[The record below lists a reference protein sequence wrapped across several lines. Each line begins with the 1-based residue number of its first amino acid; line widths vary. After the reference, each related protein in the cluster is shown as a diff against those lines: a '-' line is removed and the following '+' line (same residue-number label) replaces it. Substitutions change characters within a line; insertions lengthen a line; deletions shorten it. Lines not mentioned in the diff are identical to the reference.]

1 MSQAAGVLLVV
12 SGPSG
17 AGKST
22 LVGKYVSAHPDTFL
36 AVSATTRARRPS
48 EVDGEDYV
56 FLPKEE
62 FQRRLGE
69 GGFLEHAE
77 VHGNFYGTPREP
89 VEEALV
95 KGQDVILEI
104 DVQGGRQVAE
114 ARPDTVLCFLTPSSQ
129 EELLHRLKG
138 RAEDS
143 DEVIQRRLR
152 NAAKEYQALAE
163 YHYRIVNDELEQAY
177 FDLRAVVR
185 AERAALRRQPVDEL
199 IRDYTRGIHS

>member
-1 MSQAAGVLLVV
+1 MSQPPGVLLVV

-22 LVGKYVSAHPDTFL
+22 LVDKYVGAHPETFL
-36 AVSATTRARRPS
+36 AVSATTRQRRPS
-48 EVDGEDYV
+48 EVDGEDYL
-56 FLPKEE
+56 FLSEPE
-62 FQRRLGE
+62 FQQRLAA

-77 VHGNFYGTPREP
+77 VHGNHYGTPREP
-89 VEEALV
+89 VEAAL
-95 KGQDVILEI
+95 GEGRDVILEI

-114 ARPDTVLCFLTPSSQ
+114 TRPDTVLCFLTPSSQ
-129 EELLHRLKG
+129 EELVHRLRG

-143 DEVIQRRLR
+143 DEVIQKRLR

-163 YHYRIVNDELEQAY
+163 YHYRIVNDDLEQAY

-185 AERAALRRQPVDEL
+185 AERAALRRQDVAGL
-199 IRDYTRGIHS
+199 IRDYTRGVDS

>member
-1 MSQAAGVLLVV
+1 VSVAPGVLLVV

-22 LVGKYVSAHPDTFL
+22 LVDKYVGAHPETFL
-36 AVSATTRARRPS
+36 AVSATTRERRAS
-48 EVDGEDYV
+48 EVDGEDYHFLSQGV
-56 FLPKEE
+56 FQE
-62 FQRRLGE
+62 RLAA

-89 VEEALV
+89 VEEALAAG
-95 KGQDVILEI
+95 KDVILEI
-104 DVQGGRQVAE
+104 DVQGGRQVAA

-129 EELLHRLKG
+129 AELLHRLKG

-143 DEVIQRRLR
+143 DEVIQKRLR

-163 YHYRIVNDELEQAY
+163 YHYRIINDELEQAY
-177 FDLRAVVR
+177 GF
-185 AERAALRRQPVDEL
+185 P
-199 IRDYTRGIHS
+199 SPCP